1 MSSDACSAYTASR
14 GALILKNGVKIAE
27 TAVSGGKIEKEGPL
41 GGLLDV
47 YCDSDDLHTG
57 TFEKAEAEMVRMTV
71 NTLMA
76 KAGVKDSNI
85 DLLLAGDLMN
95 QCTSTAYGLSEFDI
109 PYMGLYGA
117 CSTFAEGLL
126 TAALLIDAGHIGSA
140 IVVASSNFCTAER
153 QFRFPLEYGAV
164 SGTTAQ
170 TTVTGAGALILS
182 KSGGAPY
189 VTHFTAGK
197 IVDLGITDANNM
209 GAAMAPAAADT
220 LLAHFKDTGKRPE
233 DYDLILSGDLG
244 EVGRSILVDMMNDEG
259 YDIAENYND
268 CGCMIFDGKKQ
279 DTHAGGSGCGCGAST
294 LCGYVMNRMKAGE
307 LNRVLFMATGALLS
321 PTSTLQG
328 ESIPSVAH
336 AVVISNTGQEGER

>member
-1 MSSDACSAYTASR
+1 MQ
-14 GALILKNGVKIAE
+14 NGVGIAGY
-27 TAVSGGKIEKEGPL
+27 ASVAGKKEGEGPL
-41 GGLLDV
+41 RHYFDILM
-47 YCDSDDLHTG
+47 DDAEWGEKTWEKTESKMQKSAVAHAV
-57 TFEKAEAEMVRMTV
+57 EKAGI
-71 NTLMA
+71 NLS
-76 KAGVKDSNI
+76 DINYI
-85 DLLLAGDLMN
+85 FAGDLLN
-95 QCTSTAYGLSEFDI
+95 QCIGSSFGLRELEI
-109 PYMGLYGA
+109 PFLGVYGA
-117 CSTFAEGLL
+117 CSTMAETLGLAAMTVDGGFADCS
-126 TAALLIDAGHIGSA
+126 AA
-140 IVVASSNFCTAER
+140 VTSSHFCTAER
-153 QFRFPLEYGAV
+153 QYRTPLEYG
-164 SGTTAQ
+164 GQRTPTAQ
-170 TTVTGAGALILS
+170 WTVTGAGALILS

-244 EVGRSILVDMMNDEG
+244 EIGRLILVDMMNDEG

>member
-1 MSSDACSAYTASR
+1 MQ
-14 GALILKNGVKIAE
+14 NGVGIAGY
-27 TAVSGGKIEKEGPL
+27 ASVAGKKEGEGPL
-41 GGLLDV
+41 RRYFDILM
-47 YCDSDDLHTG
+47 DDAEWGEKTWEKTESKMQKSAVAHAV
-57 TFEKAEAEMVRMTV
+57 EKAGI
-71 NTLMA
+71 NLS
-76 KAGVKDSNI
+76 DINYI
-85 DLLLAGDLMN
+85 FAGDLLN
-95 QCTSTAYGLSEFDI
+95 QCIGSSFGLRELEI
-109 PYMGLYGA
+109 PFLGVYGA
-117 CSTFAEGLL
+117 CSTMAETLGLAAMTVDGGFADCS
-126 TAALLIDAGHIGSA
+126 AA
-140 IVVASSNFCTAER
+140 VTSSHFCTAER
-153 QFRFPLEYGAV
+153 QYRTPLEYG
-164 SGTTAQ
+164 GQRTPTAQ
-170 TTVTGAGALILS
+170 WTVTGAGALILS

-220 LLAHFKDTGKRPE
+220 LLAHFKDTGNRPE

-336 AVVISNTGQEGER
+336 AVVISNTGKEGER

>member
-1 MSSDACSAYTASR
+1 MQ
-14 GALILKNGVKIAE
+14 NGVGIAGY
-27 TAVSGGKIEKEGPL
+27 ASVAGKKEGEGPL
-41 GGLLDV
+41 RHYFDILMEDAEWGEKTWEKTESKMQKSAV
-47 YCDSDDLHTG
+47 AHAV
-57 TFEKAEAEMVRMTV
+57 EKAGI
-71 NTLMA
+71 NLS
-76 KAGVKDSNI
+76 DINYI
-85 DLLLAGDLMN
+85 FAGDLLN
-95 QCTSTAYGLSEFDI
+95 QCIGSSFGLRELEI
-109 PYMGLYGA
+109 PFLGVYGA
-117 CSTFAEGLL
+117 CSTMAETLGLAAMTVDGGFAECS
-126 TAALLIDAGHIGSA
+126 AA
-140 IVVASSNFCTAER
+140 VTSSHFCTAER
-153 QFRFPLEYGAV
+153 QYRTPLEYG
-164 SGTTAQ
+164 GQRTPTAQ
-170 TTVTGAGALILS
+170 WTVTGAGALILS

-220 LLAHFKDTGKRPE
+220 LLAHFKDTGNRPE

-336 AVVISNTGQEGER
+336 AVVISNTGQEDG

>member
-1 MSSDACSAYTASR
+1 MQ
-14 GALILKNGVKIAE
+14 NGVGIAGY
-27 TAVSGGKIEKEGPL
+27 ASVAGKKEGEGPL
-41 GGLLDV
+41 RRYFDILMEDAEWGEKTWEKTESKMQKSAV
-47 YCDSDDLHTG
+47 AHAV
-57 TFEKAEAEMVRMTV
+57 EKAGI
-71 NTLMA
+71 NLS
-76 KAGVKDSNI
+76 DINYI
-85 DLLLAGDLMN
+85 FAGDLLN
-95 QCTSTAYGLSEFDI
+95 QCIGSSFGLRELEI
-109 PYMGLYGA
+109 PFLGVYGA
-117 CSTFAEGLL
+117 CSTMAETLGLAAMTVDGGFADCS
-126 TAALLIDAGHIGSA
+126 AA
-140 IVVASSNFCTAER
+140 VTSSHFCTAER
-153 QFRFPLEYGAV
+153 QYRTPLEYG
-164 SGTTAQ
+164 GQRTPTAQ
-170 TTVTGAGALILS
+170 WTVTGAGALILS

-220 LLAHFKDTGKRPE
+220 LLAHFKDTGNRPE

-244 EVGRSILVDMMNDEG
+244 EIGRLILVDMMNDEG

>member
-1 MSSDACSAYTASR
+1 MQ
-14 GALILKNGVKIAE
+14 NGVGIAGY
-27 TAVSGGKIEKEGPL
+27 ASIAGKKEGEGPL
-41 GGLLDV
+41 RHYFDILM
-47 YCDSDDLHTG
+47 DDAEWGEKTWEKTESKMQKSAVAHAV
-57 TFEKAEAEMVRMTV
+57 EKAGI
-71 NTLMA
+71 NLS
-76 KAGVKDSNI
+76 DINYI
-85 DLLLAGDLMN
+85 FAGDLLN
-95 QCTSTAYGLSEFDI
+95 QCIGSSFGLRELEI
-109 PYMGLYGA
+109 PFLGVYGA
-117 CSTFAEGLL
+117 CSTMAETLGLAAMTVDGGFADCS
-126 TAALLIDAGHIGSA
+126 AA
-140 IVVASSNFCTAER
+140 VTSSHFCTAER
-153 QFRFPLEYGAV
+153 QYRTPLEYG
-164 SGTTAQ
+164 GQRTPTAQ
-170 TTVTGAGALILS
+170 WTVTGAGALILS

-220 LLAHFKDTGKRPE
+220 LLAHFKDTGNRPE

>member
-1 MSSDACSAYTASR
+1 MQ
-14 GALILKNGVKIAE
+14 NGVGIAGY
-27 TAVSGGKIEKEGPL
+27 ASVAGKKEGEGPL
-41 GGLLDV
+41 RRYFDILMEDAEWGEKTWEKTESKMQKSAV
-47 YCDSDDLHTG
+47 AHAV
-57 TFEKAEAEMVRMTV
+57 EKAGI
-71 NTLMA
+71 NLS
-76 KAGVKDSNI
+76 DINYI
-85 DLLLAGDLMN
+85 FAGDLLN
-95 QCTSTAYGLSEFDI
+95 QCIGSSFGLRELEI
-109 PYMGLYGA
+109 PFLGVYGA
-117 CSTFAEGLL
+117 CSTMAETLGLAAMTVDGGFADCS
-126 TAALLIDAGHIGSA
+126 AA
-140 IVVASSNFCTAER
+140 VTSSHFCTAER
-153 QFRFPLEYGAV
+153 QYRTPLEYG
-164 SGTTAQ
+164 GQRTPTAQ
-170 TTVTGAGALILS
+170 WTVTGAGALILS

-244 EVGRSILVDMMNDEG
+244 EVGKSILIDMMIDEG

>member
-1 MSSDACSAYTASR
+1 MSKRLGKQTVR
-14 GALILKNGVKIAE
+14 MQNGVGIAGY
-27 TAVSGGKIEKEGPL
+27 ASIAGKKEGEGPL
-41 GGLLDV
+41 RRYFDILMEDAEWGEKTWEKTESKIQKSAV
-47 YCDSDDLHTG
+47 AHAV
-57 TFEKAEAEMVRMTV
+57 EKAGI
-71 NTLMA
+71 NLS
-76 KAGVKDSNI
+76 DINYI
-85 DLLLAGDLMN
+85 FAGDLLN
-95 QCTSTAYGLSEFDI
+95 QCIGSSFGLRELEI
-109 PYMGLYGA
+109 PFLGVYGA
-117 CSTFAEGLL
+117 CSTMAETLGLAAMTVDGGFADCS
-126 TAALLIDAGHIGSA
+126 AA
-140 IVVASSNFCTAER
+140 VTSSHFCTAER
-153 QFRFPLEYGAV
+153 QYRTPLEYG
-164 SGTTAQ
+164 GQRTPTAQ
-170 TTVTGAGALILS
+170 WTVTGAGALILS

-244 EVGRSILVDMMNDEG
+244 EVGKSILIDMMIDEG

-336 AVVISNTGQEGER
+336 AVVISNTGQEDG

>member
-1 MSSDACSAYTASR
+1 MQ
-14 GALILKNGVKIAE
+14 NGVGIAGY
-27 TAVSGGKIEKEGPL
+27 ASVAGKKEGEGPL
-41 GGLLDV
+41 RHYFDILMEDAEWGEKTWEKTESKMQKSAV
-47 YCDSDDLHTG
+47 AHAV
-57 TFEKAEAEMVRMTV
+57 EKAGI
-71 NTLMA
+71 NLS
-76 KAGVKDSNI
+76 DINYI
-85 DLLLAGDLMN
+85 FAGDLLN
-95 QCTSTAYGLSEFDI
+95 QCIGSSFGLRELEI
-109 PYMGLYGA
+109 PFLGVYGA
-117 CSTFAEGLL
+117 CSTMAETLGLAAMTVDGGFADCS
-126 TAALLIDAGHIGSA
+126 AA
-140 IVVASSNFCTAER
+140 VTSSHFCTAER
-153 QFRFPLEYGAV
+153 QYRTPLEYG
-164 SGTTAQ
+164 GQRTPTAQ
-170 TTVTGAGALILS
+170 WTVTGAGALILS

-220 LLAHFKDTGKRPE
+220 LLAHFKDTGNRPE

>member
-1 MSSDACSAYTASR
+1 MQ
-14 GALILKNGVKIAE
+14 NGVGIAGY
-27 TAVSGGKIEKEGPL
+27 ASIAGKKEGEGPL
-41 GGLLDV
+41 RHYFDILMEDAEWGEKTWEKTESKMQKSAV
-47 YCDSDDLHTG
+47 AHAV
-57 TFEKAEAEMVRMTV
+57 EKAGI
-71 NTLMA
+71 NLS
-76 KAGVKDSNI
+76 DINYI
-85 DLLLAGDLMN
+85 FAGDLLN
-95 QCTSTAYGLSEFDI
+95 QCIGSSFGLRELEI
-109 PYMGLYGA
+109 PFLGVYGA
-117 CSTFAEGLL
+117 CSTMAETLGLAAMTVDGGFADCS
-126 TAALLIDAGHIGSA
+126 AA
-140 IVVASSNFCTAER
+140 VTSSHFCTAER
-153 QFRFPLEYGAV
+153 QYRTPLEYG
-164 SGTTAQ
+164 GQRTPTAQ
-170 TTVTGAGALILS
+170 WTVTGAGALILS

-220 LLAHFKDTGKRPE
+220 LFAHFKDTGNRPE

-336 AVVISNTGQEGER
+336 AVVISNTGQEDG

>member
-1 MSSDACSAYTASR
+1 MSKRLGKQTVR
-14 GALILKNGVKIAE
+14 MQNGVGIAGY
-27 TAVSGGKIEKEGPL
+27 ASVAGKKEGEGPL
-41 GGLLDV
+41 RHYFDILM
-47 YCDSDDLHTG
+47 DDAEWGEKTWEKTESKMQKSVVAHAV
-57 TFEKAEAEMVRMTV
+57 EKAGI
-71 NTLMA
+71 NLS
-76 KAGVKDSNI
+76 DINYI
-85 DLLLAGDLMN
+85 FAGDLLN
-95 QCTSTAYGLSEFDI
+95 QCIGSSFGLRELEI
-109 PYMGLYGA
+109 PFLGVYGA
-117 CSTFAEGLL
+117 CSTMAETLGLAAMTVDGGFADCS
-126 TAALLIDAGHIGSA
+126 AA
-140 IVVASSNFCTAER
+140 VTSSHFCTAER
-153 QFRFPLEYGAV
+153 QYRTPLEYG
-164 SGTTAQ
+164 GQRTPTAQ
-170 TTVTGAGALILS
+170 WTVTGAGALILS

-220 LLAHFKDTGKRPE
+220 LLAHFKDTGNRPE

-336 AVVISNTGQEGER
+336 AVVISNTGKEGER

>member
-1 MSSDACSAYTASR
+1 MQ
-14 GALILKNGVKIAE
+14 NGVGIAGY
-27 TAVSGGKIEKEGPL
+27 ASVAGKKEGEGPL
-41 GGLLDV
+41 RRYFDILMEDAEWGEKTWEKTESKMQKSAV
-47 YCDSDDLHTG
+47 AHAV
-57 TFEKAEAEMVRMTV
+57 EKAGI
-71 NTLMA
+71 NLS
-76 KAGVKDSNI
+76 DINYI
-85 DLLLAGDLMN
+85 FAGDLLN
-95 QCTSTAYGLSEFDI
+95 QCIGSSFGLRELEI
-109 PYMGLYGA
+109 PFLGVYGA
-117 CSTFAEGLL
+117 CSTMAETLGLAAMTVDGGFADCS
-126 TAALLIDAGHIGSA
+126 AA
-140 IVVASSNFCTAER
+140 VTSSHFCTAER
-153 QFRFPLEYGAV
+153 QYRTPLEYG
-164 SGTTAQ
+164 GQRTPTAQ
-170 TTVTGAGALILS
+170 WTVTGAGALILS

-244 EVGRSILVDMMNDEG
+244 EVGKSILIDMMIDEG

-336 AVVISNTGQEGER
+336 AVVISNTGQEDG

>member
-1 MSSDACSAYTASR
+1 MQ
-14 GALILKNGVKIAE
+14 NGVGIAGY
-27 TAVSGGKIEKEGPL
+27 ASIAGKKEGEGPL
-41 GGLLDV
+41 RHYFDILMEDAEWGEKTWEKTESKMQKSAV
-47 YCDSDDLHTG
+47 AHAV
-57 TFEKAEAEMVRMTV
+57 EKAGI
-71 NTLMA
+71 NLS
-76 KAGVKDSNI
+76 DINYI
-85 DLLLAGDLMN
+85 FAGDLLN
-95 QCTSTAYGLSEFDI
+95 QCIGSSFGLRELEI
-109 PYMGLYGA
+109 PFLGVYGA
-117 CSTFAEGLL
+117 CSTMAETLGLAAMTVDGGFADC
-126 TAALLIDAGHIGSA
+126 TAA
-140 IVVASSNFCTAER
+140 VTSSHFCTAER
-153 QFRFPLEYGAV
+153 QYRTPLEYG
-164 SGTTAQ
+164 GQRTPTAQ
-170 TTVTGAGALILS
+170 WTVTGAGALILS
-182 KSGGAPY
+182 KRGGAPY

-220 LLAHFKDTGKRPE
+220 LLAHFKDTGNRPE

>member
-1 MSSDACSAYTASR
+1 MSKRLGKQTVR
-14 GALILKNGVKIAE
+14 MQNGVGIAGY
-27 TAVSGGKIEKEGPL
+27 ASVAGKKEGEGPL
-41 GGLLDV
+41 RRYFDILMEDAEWGEKTWEKTESKMQKSAV
-47 YCDSDDLHTG
+47 AHAV
-57 TFEKAEAEMVRMTV
+57 EKAGI
-71 NTLMA
+71 NLS
-76 KAGVKDSNI
+76 DINYI
-85 DLLLAGDLMN
+85 FAGDLLN
-95 QCTSTAYGLSEFDI
+95 QCIGSSFGLRELEI
-109 PYMGLYGA
+109 PFLGVYGA
-117 CSTFAEGLL
+117 CSTMAETLGLAAMTVDGGFADCS
-126 TAALLIDAGHIGSA
+126 AA
-140 IVVASSNFCTAER
+140 VTSSHFCTAER
-153 QFRFPLEYGAV
+153 QYRTPLEYG
-164 SGTTAQ
+164 GQRTPTAQ
-170 TTVTGAGALILS
+170 WTVTGAGALILS

-244 EVGRSILVDMMNDEG
+244 EVGKSILIDMMIDEG

>member
-1 MSSDACSAYTASR
+1 MSKRLGKQTVR
-14 GALILKNGVKIAE
+14 MQNGVGIAGY
-27 TAVSGGKIEKEGPL
+27 ASVAGKKEGEGPL
-41 GGLLDV
+41 RHYFDILMEDAEWGEKTWEKTESKMQKSAV
-47 YCDSDDLHTG
+47 AHAV
-57 TFEKAEAEMVRMTV
+57 EKAGI
-71 NTLMA
+71 NLS
-76 KAGVKDSNI
+76 DINYI
-85 DLLLAGDLMN
+85 FAGDLLN
-95 QCTSTAYGLSEFDI
+95 QCIGSSFGLRELEI
-109 PYMGLYGA
+109 PFLGVYGA
-117 CSTFAEGLL
+117 CSTMAETLGLAAMTVDGGFADCS
-126 TAALLIDAGHIGSA
+126 AA
-140 IVVASSNFCTAER
+140 VTSSHFCTAER
-153 QFRFPLEYGAV
+153 QYRTPLEYG
-164 SGTTAQ
+164 GQRTPTAQ
-170 TTVTGAGALILS
+170 WTVTGAGALILS

-220 LLAHFKDTGKRPE
+220 LLAHFKDTGNRPE

-336 AVVISNTGQEGER
+336 AVVISNTGQEDG

>member
-1 MSSDACSAYTASR
+1 MQ
-14 GALILKNGVKIAE
+14 NGVGIAGY
-27 TAVSGGKIEKEGPL
+27 ASIAGKKEGEGPL
-41 GGLLDV
+41 RHYFDILMEDAEWGEKTWEKTESKMQKSAV
-47 YCDSDDLHTG
+47 AHAV
-57 TFEKAEAEMVRMTV
+57 EKAGI
-71 NTLMA
+71 NLS
-76 KAGVKDSNI
+76 DINYI
-85 DLLLAGDLMN
+85 FAGDLLN
-95 QCTSTAYGLSEFDI
+95 QCIGSSFGLRELEI
-109 PYMGLYGA
+109 PFLGVYGA
-117 CSTFAEGLL
+117 CSTMAETLGLAAMTVDGGFADC
-126 TAALLIDAGHIGSA
+126 TAA
-140 IVVASSNFCTAER
+140 VTSSHFCTAER
-153 QFRFPLEYGAV
+153 QYRTPLEYG
-164 SGTTAQ
+164 GQRTPTAQ
-170 TTVTGAGALILS
+170 WTVTGAGALILS

-220 LLAHFKDTGKRPE
+220 LLAHFKDTGNRPE